1 MNLRGSPIL
10 SIELWHGTL
19 LLFLLAVL
27 VPAEMLEAWGLLLGG
42 IFMGVNFLLL
52 SCGIKWVLTPFAGQR
67 RTRAGVFLLTLKMV
81 LLLGL
86 VSALFFRIHF
96 DPLSFAAGISC
107 LLAAI
112 FLHVVRSNKFSPTI
126 GE

>member
-1 MNLRGSPIL
+1 MNLRGSPIFC
-10 SIELWHGTL
+10 IELWHGTL
-19 LLFLLAVL
+19 LLFLLVVL

-42 IFMGVNFLLL
+42 LFMGVNFLLL
-52 SCGIKWVLTPFAGQR
+52 SCGIKWVLTPFAGQG
-67 RTRAGVFLLTLKMV
+67 RTRAGIFLLTLKMF

-96 DPLSFAAGISC
+96 DPLSFAVGVSC

-112 FLHVVRSNKFSPTI
+112 ILHAVSSNEFSPTM